1 MAAFLSWILGRIH
14 QWNHLC
20 LVLPFGRFLTS
31 HPVSLV
37 GMSIEVYSISLDAFW
52 HGSFFVDPI
61 YIIQLSNLWIIMIH
75 VTSLSF
81 LFHEIDSVFSCS
93 FLKLIINVF
102 SYYSWKARPENRS
115 IINSQLLFL
124 FIFSLTILNFT
135 NFSYNIISLIYLL
148 I

>member
-1 MAAFLSWILGRIH
+1 M
-14 QWNHLC
+14 
-20 LVLPFGRFLTS
+20 V
-31 HPVSLV
+31 
-37 GMSIEVYSISLDAFW
+37 
-52 HGSFFVDPI
+52 
-61 YIIQLSNLWIIMIH
+61 H

-81 LFHEIDSVFSCS
+81 LFYEIGSVFSCS